1 MLNILIPLTD
11 PLETI
16 LRAAI
21 IYFALLFAF
30 RIVGKHEF
38 GQLSPFDLILL
49 LLISESVSEA
59 LSSGDDSL
67 TTGLISAATLI
78 VMNVLLSLMKY
89 KSKRMRDF
97 LEASPQKL
105 IDNGTVID
113 KNLHRELMTRE
124 DLREALR
131 TKGIERFED
140 VKVSYMESDGE
151 ISAILYRPDER
162 QREIQETTVHESR
175 EVE

>member
-1 MLNILIPLTD
+1 VT
-11 PLETI
+11 
-16 LRAAI
+16 

-30 RIVGKHEF
+30 RLIGKHEF

-67 TTGLISAATLI
+67 TTGLLSAATLI
-78 VMNVLLSLMKY
+78 AVSVSLSFIKF
-89 KSKRMRDF
+89 KSKRLRDF
-97 LEASPQKL
+97 LEASPKKL
-105 IDNGTVID
+105 IDNGVVID

-131 TKGIERFED
+131 TKGVERFED
-140 VKVSYMESDGE
+140 VKESYMETDGE
-151 ISAILYRPDER
+151 ISVILYRPDER
-162 QREIQETTVHESR
+162 QRMIQETQAHEAS